1 MQAPLPTMT
10 LSHIFDVAGLQL
22 SGIGGPAAEAAQQA
36 HVQAVPGPLLGPA
49 PASLQPPAS
58 RAPHPASL
66 HAQSLPVQRGMPA
79 VPSLPHA
86 VPLHM
91 QAAAPLLPPGLTP
104 AGPFASGSLTMS
116 LPPGPASLPAPASQ
130 PASLPPAAPQPAS
143 MPPGGPA
150 SQGAAPTKAPAAAAR
165 AARAKKRKDAST
177 SAAAAAA
184 AEARPAG
191 GLTAAEAAR
200 QAKAVAERAAAE
212 LQQLPA
218 DLDDKE
224 ARAIKRAV
232 RACWCITS
240 AWRLPCFAL
249 GLELVGGW
257 VGGWAWQ
264 QRSCAELLRWLAQLG
279 WSRPPCLQRQ
289 RRSVQPKPL
298 HTPHA
303 LCCAADQ
310 EPRERGPLARQ
321 APGVHR
327 HAGAKGG

>member
-1 MQAPLPTMT
+1 MT

-22 SGIGGPAAEAAQQA
+22 RGLGGPAAQQA

-58 RAPHPASL
+58 GAGNPASLHPASL
-66 HAQSLPVQRGMPA
+66 SLQPGMPA

-116 LPPGPASLPAPASQ
+116 LPPGPASLPAPTSQ
-130 PASLPPAAPQPAS
+130 PASLPPAPQHPAS
-143 MPPGGPA
+143 LPPGVPT
-150 SQGAAPTKAPAAAAR
+150 SQDDTTGKAPAAAAR
-165 AARAKKRKDAST
+165 AARAKKRKDAS
-177 SAAAAAA
+177 SAAAAAAAAA

-212 LQQLPA
+212 LEQLPA
-218 DLDDKE
+218 DLDEKE

-232 RACWCITS
+232 RRRCCCCRCCCCCCCCCCRQFGLPMFCGRLRSRSNRVDA
-240 AWRLPCFAL
+240 AWRPAGITGADPTLPDPTLHYLTLSLPCAP
-249 GLELVGGW
+249 
-257 VGGWAWQ
+257 Q
-264 QRSCAELLRWLAQLG
+264 
-279 WSRPPCLQRQ
+279 
-289 RRSVQPKPL
+289 
-298 HTPHA
+298 
-303 LCCAADQ
+303 ADQ
-310 EPRERGPLARQ
+310 EQGECGPLTRQ
-321 APGVHR
+321 AAGVHR
-327 HAGAKGG
+327 HAGAEGALVLAGWLMLVL

>member
-1 MQAPLPTMT
+1 MT

-22 SGIGGPAAEAAQQA
+22 SGFGGPAAAAQQA

-49 PASLQPPAS
+49 PASLQPPAAQAGNPAS
-58 RAPHPASL
+58 LHPASL
-66 HAQSLPVQRGMPA
+66 SLQPGMPA

-130 PASLPPAAPQPAS
+130 PASLPPAPQHPAS
-143 MPPGGPA
+143 LPPGVPT
-150 SQGAAPTKAPAAAAR
+150 SQDGAGKAPAAAAR
-165 AARAKKRKDAST
+165 AARAKKRKDAS
-177 SAAAAAA
+177 SAAAAAAAAA

-218 DLDDKE
+218 DLDEKE

-232 RACWCITS
+232 RQHCCCCCCLFELPMFCGGLRLRSHRLDA
-240 AWRLPCFAL
+240 AWRPAGITGSDPTLPDPTLHYLTFALPCAPHHKQIKNRESAARSRAKRQEYTAT
-249 GLELVGGW
+249 LEQKV
-257 VGGWAWQ
+257 
-264 QRSCAELLRWLAQLG
+264 RLRWLAG
-279 WSRPPCLQRQ
+279 
-289 RRSVQPKPL
+289 
-298 HTPHA
+298 
-303 LCCAADQ
+303 
-310 EPRERGPLARQ
+310 
-321 APGVHR
+321 
-327 HAGAKGG
+327 